1 MRPSCP
7 KGDVVSDIAM
17 FIFEAS
23 SQLARSR
30 DALRRQ
36 DPGTLRAAV
45 LALREASQAAG
56 AERMGELCGALRT
69 RAGDAVEIVEALLD
83 ELADEFEQVTSE
95 LQTARSA

>member
-1 MRPSCP
+1 MF
-7 KGDVVSDIAM
+7 KEGVVSDIAV

-36 DPGTLRAAV
+36 DTGALRAAV
-45 LALREASQAAG
+45 LALRDASEAAG
-56 AERMGELCGALRT
+56 AERMSELCGALRT
-69 RAGDAVEIVEALLD
+69 RASDPVDIVEALLD
-83 ELADEFEQVTSE
+83 EVADEFDQVTSE